1 MTASTNKQPRTA
13 TSQKLGLAMIAASL
27 LAITA
32 VVGTMVR
39 YQQNLTEAQIRSQG
53 LSLAGVLSRLS
64 YEQLT
69 SPKTGMGPIQ
79 VVYQSQ
85 RTDEFAYATVTDR
98 AGRPAS
104 AAASP
109 GVVVP
114 PAMLPVTPGDV
125 AGERLTSLPGSGK
138 RVIEFYAP
146 LWSEGKVAGHVR
158 LGYYQ
163 PSGTIPMAQVPLLA
177 SLAFPVFLLTPFFYL
192 LLKRE
197 ITPLKKASL
206 ELQNQIEDGH
216 FKQLEVKVSGEFGD
230 FIQRFNV
237 FMDRAQARINELE
250 ASKSKAEVSQKMLS
264 YKRERVEAVLQA
276 HPDMFLVLDETGIPA
291 IVSDKLLGLLDLSRD
306 SVIDQRPSV
315 WCKNPAV
322 TEFLLRCGDTNAP
335 GYISATMG
343 FAPETA
349 PERTIEVSAY
359 PLFSPKDKAI
369 VLGTLVIFRD
379 TTESIVVKRGQGEFV
394 AHIAHELKTPLN
406 VLATYS
412 EALQEGEGKNE
423 SFRIEAY
430 NVIHDEVERLS
441 GLISNLL
448 SITQIEMGN
457 MVIDRQRVRIGDLLK
472 DALENVSRCDKD
484 GDIDFQ
490 LDLQRELPALALDK
504 NLFRV
509 AINNLLTNAIKYSKK
524 GGTVV
529 LSAEFVDDSV
539 HIRVKDTG
547 LGIASE
553 DQARIF
559 DKFYR
564 SESEEVRSKPG
575 HGLGLALTSEI
586 IALHQGSILVNST
599 PGKGTEFTI
608 VLGKKSGAILQ
619 GLSD

>member
-1 MTASTNKQPRTA
+1 
-13 TSQKLGLAMIAASL
+13 MIAASL
-27 LAITA
+27 LAIVA
-32 VVGTMVR
+32 VVGTMIR
-39 YQQNLTEAQIRSQG
+39 YQHDLTEAQIRSQG

-69 SPKTGMGPIQ
+69 SSSSSLGPIQ

-109 GVVVP
+109 GIVVP
-114 PAMLPVTPGDV
+114 AGTLPVTPTNV
-125 AGERLTSLPGSGK
+125 AGERLTLLPGSGK
-138 RVIEFYAP
+138 PVIEFYAP
-146 LWSEGKVAGHVR
+146 LWSEGKVAGHIR

-163 PSGTIPMAQVPLLA
+163 PSAMVPLARVPLLA
-177 SLAFPVFLLTPFFYL
+177 SVAFPVFLLTPFFYL

-197 ITPLKKASL
+197 ITPLKKASF
-206 ELQNQIEDGH
+206 ELQKQMENGH

-230 FIQRFNV
+230 FIQRFNI
-237 FMDRAQARINELE
+237 FMERARTRINELE
-250 ASKSKAEVSQKMLS
+250 AVSSKAEVSQKMLS

-291 IVSDKLLGLLDLSRD
+291 IVSDKLLGLLDLSRHD
-306 SVIDQRPSV
+306 VIDQRPSV
-315 WCKNPAV
+315 WCKDPEV
-322 TEFLLRCGDTNAP
+322 TEFLLRCGDANVP
-335 GYISATMG
+335 GYLSATMV
-343 FAPETA
+343 FTPETA
-349 PERTIEVSAY
+349 PESTIEVSAY
-359 PLFSPKDKAI
+359 PLFSPKNKAI

-379 TTESIVVKRGQGEFV
+379 ATESIAVKRGQGEFV

-406 VLATYS
+406 VLSTYS
-412 EALQEGEGKNE
+412 ETLQEEEGKDEN
-423 SFRIEAY
+423 FRVEAY

-457 MVIDRQRVRIGDLLK
+457 MVIDRQRVRIGDLLE
-472 DALENVSRCDKD
+472 DALENVSRSEKQR
-484 GDIDFQ
+484 GIDFQ
-490 LDLQRELPALALDK
+490 LDLQRDLPSLALDK

-509 AINNLLTNAIKYSKK
+509 AINNLLTNAIKYSDEN
-524 GGTVV
+524 GTVV
-529 LSAEFVDDSV
+529 LSAEFNDDAFI
-539 HIRVKDTG
+539 IRVKDSG
-547 LGIASE
+547 IGIAPE

-564 SESEEVRSKPG
+564 SETEEVRSRPG
-575 HGLGLALTSEI
+575 HGLGLSLVREI
-586 IALHQGSILVNST
+586 VALHQGSIQVESA

-608 VLGKKSGAILQ
+608 VLGKKSGALLQ
-619 GLSD
+619 GLSN

>member
-1 MTASTNKQPRTA
+1 MTDLAANQTRSQ
-13 TSQKLGLAMIAASL
+13 TSQRLGMAMIAASL
-27 LAITA
+27 LAIIA
-32 VVGTMVR
+32 VVGTMIR

-69 SPKTGMGPIQ
+69 SPSSGMGPIQ

-85 RTDEFAYATVTDR
+85 RTNEFAYATVTDR
-98 AGRPAS
+98 AGRLAL

-109 GVVVP
+109 GIVVP
-114 PAMLPVTPGDV
+114 PAALPVTPVNV
-125 AGERLTSLPGSGK
+125 AGERTTRLPGSGK
-138 RVIEFYAP
+138 QVIEFYAP
-146 LWSEGKVAGHVR
+146 LWSDGSVAGHIR

-163 PSGTIPMAQVPLLA
+163 PSGTIPLAQVPLLA
-177 SLAFPVFLLTPFFYL
+177 SVAFPVFLLTPFFYL

-197 ITPLKKASL
+197 ITPLKEASL
-206 ELQNQIEDGH
+206 ELQSQIEGGR

-237 FMDRAQARINELE
+237 FMERAQARINELE
-250 ASKSKAEVSQKMLS
+250 VIKSKAEVSQKMLS

-291 IVSDKLLGLLDLSRD
+291 IVSDKLLGILGLSRD

-315 WCKNPAV
+315 WCKDQKV
-322 TEFLLRCGDTNAP
+322 TEFLLRCGNTNSP

-343 FAPETA
+343 FTPESAPD
-349 PERTIEVSAY
+349 RTIEVSTY

-379 TTESIVVKRGQGEFV
+379 VTGSIAAKRSQGEFV

-406 VLATYS
+406 VIATYS
-412 EALQEGEGKNE
+412 EALQEEEGKDE
-423 SFRIEAY
+423 SFRVEAY

-457 MVIDRQRVRIGDLLK
+457 MVIDRQRVRLGDLLE
-472 DALENVSRCDKD
+472 DALKNVSRSDKQR
-484 GDIDFQ
+484 GTDFQ
-490 LDLQRELPALALDK
+490 LNLQHDLPAVALDK

-524 GGTVV
+524 DGTVI
-529 LSAEFVDDSV
+529 LSAELSDDSV
-539 HIRVKDTG
+539 LIRVKDTG
-547 LGIASE
+547 VGIAPE
-553 DQARIF
+553 DQAHIF
-559 DKFYR
+559 EKFYR
-564 SESEEVRSKPG
+564 SEVEEVRSKPG
-575 HGLGLALTSEI
+575 HGLGLSLANEI
-586 IALHQGSILVNST
+586 IALHHGRILVDST
-599 PGKGTEFTI
+599 PGEGTEFTI
-608 VLGKKSGAILQ
+608 VLGKQSGAILQ
-619 GLSD
+619 GRSN